1 MTDIR
6 QTRRSLWLIA
16 QSFINVLAS
25 IFGRSEEIAARHT
38 ILRDEWRLIC
48 EWLRAGEALMRMLLM
63 IEAAALPKPNTRMP
77 LLREKRTRVKR
88 MMEFWPDKPDDWRV
102 SFRVLAPTLP
112 GRSAKREE
120 PGPIGKHGAGDEWT
134 PAQRG
139 LKPTWPGSVEHAA
152 RFKSAWPLAERA
164 EALLRVFNDPLPY
177 AQRLARRLYARP
189 HRAAALTSYPS
200 KLPHVID
207 HFDMLFSEAHAARRR
222 FESG

>member
-48 EWLRAGEALMRMLLM
+48 QWLRAGEALMRMLLL
-63 IEAAALPKPNTRMP
+63 IEAAALPKPNTPMP
-77 LLREKRTRVKR
+77 LLREKRMRKKR
-88 MMEFWPDKPDDWRV
+88 MMEFRPDKPDDWRV
-102 SFRVLAPTLP
+102 RFSAILLERRRPRRRDAGAPRKSDP
-112 GRSAKREE
+112 W
-120 PGPIGKHGAGDEWT
+120 D
-134 PAQRG
+134 
-139 LKPTWPGSVEHAA
+139 AA

-177 AQRLARRLYARP
+177 AQRLARRLHAVP
-189 HRAAALTSYPS
+189 HRARELLRHTPDLPPLVGAVAFGTVGAAAGVACATFDTS
-200 KLPHVID
+200 
-207 HFDMLFSEAHAARRR
+207 
-222 FESG
+222 

>member
-6 QTRRSLWLIA
+6 QNRRSLWLIA

-102 SFRVLAPTLP
+102 SFSAILSDRRRSRRRDAGAPRKSDP
-112 GRSAKREE
+112 W
-120 PGPIGKHGAGDEWT
+120 D
-134 PAQRG
+134 
-139 LKPTWPGSVEHAA
+139 AA

-177 AQRLARRLYARP
+177 AQRLARRLYAVP

-207 HFDMLFSEAHAARRR
+207 HFDMLLSEAGAARRR